1 MIERIFNDDKLSID
15 EMDEIVTRVKAVI
28 INSNEEILL
37 GYSHKT
43 YQFPGGHVEPNE
55 ANKAA
60 LERELKEELGID
72 LEIKNEPFMKT
83 TYLTRNY
90 RNTNKNRQNEI
101 YYFIINMDLKPN
113 MEHANLDQYEKEG
126 NYTPVYLSIDNI
138 EDTLKKSIPDNP
150 INEIIVKEMLEVIN
164 IVTKNKK

>member
-1 MIERIFNDDKLSID
+1 MIEKIFNDDKLSID

-28 INSNEEILL
+28 INSKEEILL

-55 ANKAA
+55 TNKVA

-72 LEIKNEPFMKT
+72 LKIKNEPFMKI

-101 YYFIINMDLKPN
+101 YYFIINTDLKPN
-113 MEHANLDQYEKEG
+113 MKLANLDQYEKEG
-126 NYTPVYLSIDNI
+126 NYTPVYLLIDNI
-138 EDTLKKSIPDNP
+138 EDILKKSIPDNP

-164 IVTKNKK
+164 IVTKN